1 MPANSKTILITG
13 VSRGLGR
20 ALTEEFIR
28 LGHVVLGCGRSAKE
42 ISQLQKQFPAPNNF
56 SVVDVADDS
65 QVAAWAKKVLAAHAA
80 PDLLLNNAALINRN
94 APLWKV
100 PAREFSDVIDVNIKG
115 VANVI
120 RHFVPA
126 MIRAGRGV
134 IVNFSSGWGRS
145 TDAEVAP
152 YCATTWAIEGLTQA
166 LAQEL
171 PPGLAT
177 VPLNPGI
184 IITDMLQSCFAGGAT
199 NYPTADEWAK
209 IAVPFLLKIN
219 ASKNGE
225 QMTVPIRGALD

>member
-20 ALTEEFIR
+20 AMAEEFIR

-42 ISQLQKQFPAPNNF
+42 IAQLQKQFPAPNDF
-56 SVVDVADDS
+56 CVVDVSADD
-65 QVAAWAKKVLAAHAA
+65 QVAAWAKKVLATHAA
-80 PDLLLNNAALINRN
+80 PDWLLNNAALINRN

-100 PAREFSDVIDVNIKG
+100 TAQQFSEVIDVNIKG

-126 MIRAGRGV
+126 MIARRSGV

-152 YCATTWAIEGLTQA
+152 YCATKWAIEGLTQA

-171 PPGLAT
+171 PSGLAA

-184 IITDMLQSCFAGGAT
+184 INTDMLQSCFAGGA
-199 NYPTADEWAK
+199 NSYPTANEWAK
-209 IAVPFLLKIN
+209 TAVPFLLKLN
-219 ASKNGE
+219 AANNGE
-225 QMTVPIRGALD
+225 QLTVSIRG